1 MWTEHLRYYVVEGGE
16 IIKFPAPS
24 REGDQQLLRHEC
36 SRYAIAG
43 LGASISRRLCDI
55 MHISFNLRVQL
66 ERVDLLCPVHPIYTT
81 YSRLT
86 YCTAGKYYFRS
97 GSLAASTVLVLRM
110 PTGNGKK
117 LSCGQAQLGQATCLA
132 FP

>member
-1 MWTEHLRYYVVEGGE
+1 MEGGE
-16 IIKFPAPS
+16 IIKFSAPS

-81 YSRLT
+81 ADSLT
-86 YCTAGKYYFRS
+86 AQQVNIILDRVPLPLLQCSCS
-97 GSLAASTVLVLRM
+97 G
-110 PTGNGKK
+110 
-117 LSCGQAQLGQATCLA
+117 CLQEMERN
-132 FP
+132 